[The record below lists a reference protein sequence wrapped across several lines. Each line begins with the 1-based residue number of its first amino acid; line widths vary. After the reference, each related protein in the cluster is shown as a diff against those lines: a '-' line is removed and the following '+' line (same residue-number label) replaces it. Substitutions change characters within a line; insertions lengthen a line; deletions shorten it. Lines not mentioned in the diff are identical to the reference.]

1 MTSSFRLFVELS
13 IYCNVFHVLSKVLF
27 QLQISCRNIKA
38 SILSKCRATLINQ
51 IVLSHVII
59 CRKSHSV
66 HQISWR
72 RKRTYTNCPPAKT
85 FRLLFWRN
93 SHLLSISALMP
104 CHLNFIKSKF
114 DNPYFQ
120 CRFIITL
127 SPQCHVQPTFTAY
140 FHHFLTSW
148 SLFNFHLFIIP
159 IRNGHVSH

>member
-1 MTSSFRLFVELS
+1 MTSSFRLFCRIINILQCSPCLV
-13 IYCNVFHVLSKVLF
+13 KVLF

-59 CRKSHSV
+59 CRKSHYV

-85 FRLLFWRN
+85 FRPLFWRN

-104 CHLNFIKSKF
+104 CHLNLIKCKS
-114 DNPYFQ
+114 DNLNFQ

-127 SPQCHVQPTFTAY
+127 SPQ
-140 FHHFLTSW
+140 
-148 SLFNFHLFIIP
+148 
-159 IRNGHVSH
+159 GHV